1 MQEMPAQNFP
11 AIDPQTGAAPRLV
24 TPKRRMQK
32 VPAEN
37 TSEQAIP
44 STAAPTALGQEKTP
58 ASQDPR
64 AAAAQH
70 QSGLTEAQARGL
82 LQQRGYNSVNTLQPQ
97 PNSIWVW
104 QADALKNGRPVR
116 LGIDYRG
123 NVLELGAT
131 ATRCTLPGRSPT
143 TGGFGAAARLSGP
156 SGGCGFDGGRR
167 SIADLS
173 LSNSLRRCA
182 IRPTRV
188 GRRNAWFAWFCSA
201 RGSSVKGKFAIGVR
215 LGWQRP
221 ARWRRITARW
231 RRIVQGPR
239 KLLR

>member
-1 MQEMPAQNFP
+1 MLGRGLCVAAALLICCAGAAAQNFPSIDAQTGAAPPIVRPNEPIQQPAAPNFQTPGQNFQAPAQNFP

-24 TPKRRMQK
+24 TPKK
-32 VPAEN
+32 AKAPAEN
-37 TSEQAIP
+37 TSERAIS
-44 STAAPTALGQEKTP
+44 STAAPTAIGQEKTP

-70 QSGLTEAQARGL
+70 QSGLSEPQARGL

-131 ATRCTLPGRSPT
+131 ATPCTLPGRSPT
-143 TGGFGAAARLSGP
+143 TGGFGVGARLSEASRC
-156 SGGCGFDGGRR
+156 SGR
-167 SIADLS
+167 
-173 LSNSLRRCA
+173 
-182 IRPTRV
+182 
-188 GRRNAWFAWFCSA
+188 
-201 RGSSVKGKFAIGVR
+201 
-215 LGWQRP
+215 
-221 ARWRRITARW
+221 
-231 RRIVQGPR
+231 
-239 KLLR
+239 

>member
-1 MQEMPAQNFP
+1 MLWRGLWVSTVLLLSVIQTGAAQNFPAIDAQTGAAPPIVRQKKPMQEMPAQNFP
-11 AIDPQTGAAPRLV
+11 AIDTQTGAAPRLV
-24 TPKRRMQK
+24 TPKKGMQK
-32 VPAEN
+32 APAEN
-37 TSEQAIP
+37 TSERAIS
-44 STAAPTALGQEKTP
+44 STAAPTAIGQEKTP

-131 ATRCTLPGRSPT
+131 ATPCTLPGMSPT
-143 TGGFGAAARLSGP
+143 TGGFGVGARLSEASRC
-156 SGGCGFDGGRR
+156 SGR
-167 SIADLS
+167 
-173 LSNSLRRCA
+173 
-182 IRPTRV
+182 
-188 GRRNAWFAWFCSA
+188 
-201 RGSSVKGKFAIGVR
+201 
-215 LGWQRP
+215 
-221 ARWRRITARW
+221 
-231 RRIVQGPR
+231 
-239 KLLR
+239 

>member
-1 MQEMPAQNFP
+1 MLWRGLWVSTALLLSVIQTGAAQNFPAIDAQTGAAPPIVRQKKPMQEMPAQNFP
-11 AIDPQTGAAPRLV
+11 AIDTQTGAAPRLV
-24 TPKRRMQK
+24 TPKKGMQK
-32 VPAEN
+32 APAEN
-37 TSEQAIP
+37 TSERAIS
-44 STAAPTALGQEKTP
+44 STAAPTAIGQEKTP

-131 ATRCTLPGRSPT
+131 ATPCTLPGMSPT
-143 TGGFGAAARLSGP
+143 TGGFGVGARLSEASRC
-156 SGGCGFDGGRR
+156 SGR
-167 SIADLS
+167 
-173 LSNSLRRCA
+173 
-182 IRPTRV
+182 
-188 GRRNAWFAWFCSA
+188 
-201 RGSSVKGKFAIGVR
+201 
-215 LGWQRP
+215 
-221 ARWRRITARW
+221 
-231 RRIVQGPR
+231 
-239 KLLR
+239 

>member
-1 MQEMPAQNFP
+1 MLWRGLWVSTALLLSVIQTGAAQNFPAIDAQTGAAPPIVRQKKPMQEMPAQNFP
-11 AIDPQTGAAPRLV
+11 AIDTQTGAAPRLV
-24 TPKRRMQK
+24 TPKKGMQK
-32 VPAEN
+32 APAEN
-37 TSEQAIP
+37 TSERAIS
-44 STAAPTALGQEKTP
+44 STAAPTAIGQEKTP

-131 ATRCTLPGRSPT
+131 ATPCTLPGRSPT
-143 TGGFGAAARLSGP
+143 TGGFGVGARLSEASRC
-156 SGGCGFDGGRR
+156 SGR
-167 SIADLS
+167 
-173 LSNSLRRCA
+173 
-182 IRPTRV
+182 
-188 GRRNAWFAWFCSA
+188 
-201 RGSSVKGKFAIGVR
+201 
-215 LGWQRP
+215 
-221 ARWRRITARW
+221 
-231 RRIVQGPR
+231 
-239 KLLR
+239 

>member
-1 MQEMPAQNFP
+1 MLWRGLWVSTVLLLSVIQTGAAQNFPAIDAQTGAAPPIVRQKKPMQEMPAQNFP
-11 AIDPQTGAAPRLV
+11 AIDTQTGAAPRLV
-24 TPKRRMQK
+24 TPKKRMQK
-32 VPAEN
+32 APAEN
-37 TSEQAIP
+37 TSEPAIS
-44 STAAPTALGQEKTP
+44 STGAPTAIGQEKTP

-131 ATRCTLPGRSPT
+131 ATPCTLPGRSPT
-143 TGGFGAAARLSGP
+143 TGGFGVGARLSEASRC
-156 SGGCGFDGGRR
+156 SGR
-167 SIADLS
+167 
-173 LSNSLRRCA
+173 
-182 IRPTRV
+182 
-188 GRRNAWFAWFCSA
+188 
-201 RGSSVKGKFAIGVR
+201 
-215 LGWQRP
+215 
-221 ARWRRITARW
+221 
-231 RRIVQGPR
+231 
-239 KLLR
+239 